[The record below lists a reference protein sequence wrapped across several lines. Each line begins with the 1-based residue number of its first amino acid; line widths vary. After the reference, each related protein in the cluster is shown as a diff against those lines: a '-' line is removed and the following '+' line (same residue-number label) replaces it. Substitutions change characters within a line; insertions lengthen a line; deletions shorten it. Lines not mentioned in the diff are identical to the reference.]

1 MALAASGICELSS
14 MRSNLLAGASL
25 RPCTVQPCRASRR
38 LLPVYASVAAG
49 PPGDQGSDDLTASFA
64 EELQRRSMAS
74 AASMEA
80 DHATD
85 FDGSALLQVIQD
97 K

>member
-1 MALAASGICELSS
+1 MALAASCICELGRL
-14 MRSNLLAGASL
+14 RSHYPAGARVQS
-25 RPCTVQPCRASRR
+25 CSIQPCIAARR
-38 LLPVYASVAAG
+38 SVLVYASVATG
-49 PPGDQGSDDLTASFA
+49 PEGDDAPDDLTASFA

-85 FDGSALLQVIQD
+85 FDGSALLRCIQD

>member
-1 MALAASGICELSS
+1 
-14 MRSNLLAGASL
+14 
-25 RPCTVQPCRASRR
+25 VD
-38 LLPVYASVAAG
+38 ASVATG
-49 PPGDQGSDDLTASFA
+49 PPGDDGPDDLTASFA

-80 DHATD
+80 DDATD

>member
-1 MALAASGICELSS
+1 M
-14 MRSNLLAGASL
+14 
-25 RPCTVQPCRASRR
+25 
-38 LLPVYASVAAG
+38 VYATVATG
-49 PPGDQGSDDLTASFA
+49 PEGDDAPDDLTASFA

-85 FDGSALLQVIQD
+85 FDGSALLQVIQE